1 MAPGPQSAGG
11 IVPTRLRQVAFVT
24 DDLAKAKRL
33 LTYVLGTEVVYEDPR
48 VSEWGLKNFLVAL
61 GGDIIEVVAPTTTL
75 RASTTAG
82 RLLKKR
88 GEGGYMVIMQNED
101 AAARRDYIT
110 SSGLGKVIFEHE
122 EDDVVC
128 VQYHPK
134 GMKGGMMP
142 ELDSHRPSKENPKP
156 LTSPFSPWHACG
168 SDYKAYSAI
177 MKRNTHLQLSG
188 LVCRLAPGDVR
199 HEDAPRQ
206 WEDMFGVARSRD
218 LLAFTNARLGFMRG
232 EEGKPEGLV
241 SITIGVTGQET
252 LKGILDRASKEGL
265 CGDGWINMLGVKWYF
280 YVAALGDVKT
290 TYKL

>member
-1 MAPGPQSAGG
+1 
-11 IVPTRLRQVAFVT
+11 
-24 DDLAKAKRL
+24 
-33 LTYVLGTEVVYEDPR
+33 
-48 VSEWGLKNFLVAL
+48 
-61 GGDIIEVVAPTTTL
+61 
-75 RASTTAG
+75 
-82 RLLKKR
+82 
-88 GEGGYMVIMQNED
+88 MVIMQNED
-101 AAARRDYIT
+101 AAARRNYIT

-128 VQYHPK
+128 VQYNPK

-168 SDYKAYSAI
+168 SDYKAYSAV

-188 LVCRLAPGDVR
+188 LVCRLAPEDVR

-252 LKGILDRASKEGL
+252 LKGILDRANKEGL

>member
-1 MAPGPQSAGG
+1 MASAGPKSAGG

-33 LTYVLGTEVVYEDPR
+33 LTSILGTEIVYEDPR
-48 VSEWGLKNFLVAL
+48 VGAFGLANFLVAI

-88 GEGGYMVIMQNED
+88 GEGGYMIIMQNED
-101 AAARRDYIT
+101 AAARREYIT
-110 SSGLGKVIFEHE
+110 SNKLGKVILNDEH
-122 EDDVVC
+122 DDVVT
-128 VQYHPK
+128 VQYHPS
-134 GMKGGMMP
+134 GMKGGIIP
-142 ELDSHRPSKENPKP
+142 ELDSHRPSKDNPKP

-168 SDYKAYSAI
+168 PDYKAYSAI
-177 MKRNTHLQLSG
+177 MKRNTHIQLGG

-199 HEDAPRQ
+199 HEEAPRQ

-232 EEGKPEGLV
+232 EEGKPEGIV
-241 SITIGVTGQET
+241 SISIGVTGQDT
-252 LKGILDRASKEGL
+252 LQGILDRASKEGL
-265 CGDGWINMLGVKWYF
+265 LEDGWVNLLGVKWSF
-280 YVAALGDVKT
+280 YLASFGNAKT
-290 TYKL
+290 KL